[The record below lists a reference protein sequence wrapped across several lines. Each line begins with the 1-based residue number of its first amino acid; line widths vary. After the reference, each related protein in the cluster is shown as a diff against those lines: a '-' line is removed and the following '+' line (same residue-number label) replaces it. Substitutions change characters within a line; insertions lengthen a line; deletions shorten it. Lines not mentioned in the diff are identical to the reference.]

1 MRHAYNL
8 KLKQV
13 GRLSSASAPRGI
25 KSRGAALA
33 DGGRLNGHAS
43 ADVLA

>member
-8 KLKQV
+8 KIKQV
-13 GRLSSASAPRGI
+13 GRLASASASGGV
-25 KSRGAALA
+25 KSEGAALA
-33 DGGRLNGHAS
+33 DGGRLNGHVS